1 MDAFTMVIIACV
13 TGEPTC
19 LSARISE
26 LDFTSVAACETRID
40 AMVGRMTKEFAQR
53 PELKGRAVTYD
64 VSCMDRAQLLAKL
77 GAASSDI

>member
-1 MDAFTMVIIACV
+1 MEAFTMVIIACV
-13 TGEPTC
+13 SGEPIC
-19 LSARISE
+19 HSARISE
-26 LDFTSVAACETRID
+26 LDFTTVAACETRID
-40 AMVGRMTKEFAQR
+40 ETVSRMTKQLALK